1 MLDVKKLKRPGKGMP
16 PIAAAPTS
24 NNLSKPASGQKV
36 PLQVKITPELR
47 REVRAYAAEH
57 EVELSMLFANMWQ
70 YYRQNNG

>member
-1 MLDVKKLKRPGKGMP
+1 MLDIKKLKRPGKGMP
-16 PIAAAPTS
+16 PIAASPTN

-36 PLQVKITPELR
+36 PLQVKIAPELR

-57 EVELSMLFANMWQ
+57 EVELSLLFENMWQ